1 MRHGCIELWNRFL
14 RHWKFEK
21 YKFSHLFL
29 QILFFTTVDSLA
41 DVLALCSMTKILE
54 KRKLVMISKFCHLVL
69 KKKMFFEN
77 VWEPWK
83 TCDLRKLPICWLH
96 TEQCGLEWKKF
107 PPSALEP
114 HCGGGGIYLGAL
126 RAAHGLQVQKVRGPR
141 RESLQQNTAGQVR
154 LGHRDGWRDVRVLIR
169 FYSASA
175 RVSYSENSLTRCWRP
190 SFPKRLSDFSLL
202 LPGFDPLTSCSTQLR
217 VPPVTTQGRC
227 FSCVFTFKILHRP
240 MNADTARIW
249 DRCSNSYKFFVRT
262 LLWKS

>member
-54 KRKLVMISKFCHLVL
+54 KWKLVMISKFCHLVL

-96 TEQCGLEWKKF
+96 TEQCGPEWKKF

-114 HCGGGGIYLGAL
+114 HCGGGGIYLGGFNSCPWIAGAKST
-126 RAAHGLQVQKVRGPR
+126 RSPSRKSTTKHSGTSSPGPSR
-141 RESLQQNTAGQVR
+141 
-154 LGHRDGWRDVRVLIR
+154 W
-169 FYSASA
+169 
-175 RVSYSENSLTRCWRP
+175 LTRRT
-190 SFPKRLSDFSLL
+190 S
-202 LPGFDPLTSCSTQLR
+202 FDPVLLGLCSRFVLGKLAYPLLTAIFPEAPLRFLTAASWIRSTNL
-217 VPPVTTQGRC
+217 VLDAASGTTRDDTGAVLLV
-227 FSCVFTFKILHRP
+227 CV
-240 MNADTARIW
+240 
-249 DRCSNSYKFFVRT
+249 YV
-262 LLWKS
+262 